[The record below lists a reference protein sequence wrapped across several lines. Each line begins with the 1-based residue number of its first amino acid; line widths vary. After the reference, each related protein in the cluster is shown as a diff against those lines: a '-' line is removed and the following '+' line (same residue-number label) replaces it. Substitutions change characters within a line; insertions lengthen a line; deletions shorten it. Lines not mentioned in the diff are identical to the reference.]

1 MPVRLNPVHRFL
13 TFFLLLGWANTCVTQ
28 AVAANPAAMT
38 PVQAQALVE
47 RAVSAEMR
55 TAQDASHPM
64 RYRLRKSSPRLT
76 TVKEI
81 FETREG
87 AVARLLSI
95 GDKPLSAADEEKEQA
110 RLDGLLSDPGRQRH
124 RKQNEDAD
132 TGRALKVL
140 HALPQ
145 AFLYQFAGT
154 GWGSAGKV
162 EKFTFKPNP
171 QFSAPDL
178 ETQVLTAMAG
188 EIWIDASQMRVTR
201 LEGHLQKDIDFGWG
215 ILGRLNKGGWI
226 VIEQADVGGRQWR
239 IVRFQMAMSGRV
251 LFKNKS
257 FDTMEEQTQFEPLP
271 AGLGYRQA
279 IQMLRSGTGSAAR
292 AGR

>member
-64 RYRLRKSSPRLT
+64 RYRLRKSSPLLT

-110 RLDGLLSDPGRQRH
+110 RLDGLLSDPARQRH